1 MEWHEMRPLH
11 QLYLQTAC
19 KESSTKTRV
28 NWQCIKG
35 GTAHQSLPC
44 EDLASRDAQ
53 VRPDLY
59 GF

>member
-1 MEWHEMRPLH
+1 MEWHEMRLLH
-11 QLYLQTAC
+11 QLDLQAAC
-19 KESSTKTRV
+19 KESSTKIGV

-44 EDLASRDAQ
+44 EDSNSRDAQ
-53 VRPDLY
+53 IRPDLY